1 MSVASMTGFARV
13 EGHDSDATWTWEI
26 KSVNA
31 RNLDVRCRVPPG
43 YEALDSEVRRTV
55 PQHLKRGNISVNL
68 QVTRHAG
75 MVMPRVNREALAAI
89 MAAIQEVEG
98 DFAPPRLDGLLRL
111 PGVLET
117 PEEDPEAAR
126 EREKLLA
133 ADLKRC
139 LESLVAARLGEG
151 ARLREILVA
160 ELEQIRDLTAGA
172 AATPGLQPEAMRER
186 LTQQLSLLLGTDTPL
201 PEDRIAQEVALL
213 LTKADVREEID
224 RLNAHIQAAQ
234 VLLAE
239 GGAIGRRFDFL
250 CQEFNRESNTL
261 CSKSSDVALTR
272 IGLALKATIEQMREQ
287 VQNVE

>member
-1 MSVASMTGFARV
+1 MTGFARV

-43 YEALDSEVRRTV
+43 YDALDSEVRRRA
-55 PQHLKRGNISVNL
+55 PEHLKRGNITANL

-75 MVMPRVNREALAAI
+75 AAMPRVNRDALAAI
-89 MAAIQEVEG
+89 MAAMKELDG

-117 PEEDPEAAR
+117 PEEDPDAAR

-139 LESLVAARLGEG
+139 LESLVAARLDEG
-151 ARLREILVA
+151 ARLKQILA
-160 ELEQIRDLTAGA
+160 GELDRISELTAEA
-172 AATPGLQPEAMRER
+172 AASPALQPEAMRAR
-186 LTQQLSLLLGTDTPL
+186 LTQQLSLLLGADTPL
-201 PEDRIAQEVALL
+201 PEERIAQEVALL

-224 RLNAHIQAAQ
+224 RLNAHIQAART
-234 VLLAE
+234 LLDE
-239 GGAIGRRFDFL
+239 GGPIGRRLDFL